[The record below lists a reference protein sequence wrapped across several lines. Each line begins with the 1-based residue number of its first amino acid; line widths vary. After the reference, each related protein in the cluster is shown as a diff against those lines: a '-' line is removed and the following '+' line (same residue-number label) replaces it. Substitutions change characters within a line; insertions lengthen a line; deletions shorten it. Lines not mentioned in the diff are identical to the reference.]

1 MSGISDAVDGA
12 ATSAK
17 NAPSALSKKV
27 GPLPIGAWI
36 GIIAAGV
43 LIAYVINS
51 RGGSGGSQTV
61 LEVAPDGTTGN
72 DSGVG
77 DGTVGGWMYQQATA
91 AVAAKTYTSNE
102 AWGRAAI
109 QYLIGQGYDA
119 ALADVAIRNYLG
131 GKNISSQ
138 MRPLITAA
146 LEGLGPTPQQMNPV
160 DELPGDTP
168 VTGGGTDPK
177 PQTPPVVKPK
187 PQPTNLFGFFF
198 NIATSIL
205 GNFKINIGG
214 PVNVGGQNYD
224 VKYNAN
230 NNSAGLSVGLGGK
243 TLFDGQV
250 QNPGTAA
257 TTSPTPVS
265 TGKTYTTKQGDTLAS
280 IAMAQYGS
288 SLQASR
294 IYNANLDKI
303 PNKDYLN
310 TGIVLN
316 IPQ

>member
-51 RGGSGGSQTV
+51 RTSSGPAQQT
-61 LEVAPDGTTGN
+61 LDVAANGTTGN
-72 DSGVG
+72 ESGTG
-77 DGTVGGWMYQQATA
+77 DGSVGGWMYQQATA

-131 GKNISSQ
+131 GKSITAQ
-138 MRPLITAA
+138 TRPLITAA
-146 LEGLGPTPQQMNPV
+146 LAGLGPTPQQMNPI

-187 PQPTNLFGFFF
+187 PQPTNLFGFLFGL
-198 NIATSIL
+198 AGSIL
-205 GNFKINIGG
+205 GNFKFSIGG

-243 TLFDGQV
+243 TLFDGSV

-257 TTSPTPVS
+257 TTTPTPVT
-265 TGKTYTTKQGDTLAS
+265 TGTTYTTKQGDTLSS
-280 IAMAQYGS
+280 IALAQYGS

-310 TGIVLN
+310 TGIVLT
-316 IPQ
+316 IPA